1 MHPAAARLP
10 QNRPSHETC
19 QAVLLRYNYMPSVLM
34 NARPFSRLGTSQ
46 ELPLSRPPTYQT
58 PIDDKTIGQRVRQR
72 RKKRGLSQAEVA
84 STLGVHQSLVSE
96 YELGTVRIPATVL
109 AAFGQILKT
118 SLDQLIGLKPPKEN
132 GVFKDR
138 RFIRRLERIEKL
150 PKRAKQALLS
160 TIDTYLV
167 GVEKR

>member
-1 MHPAAARLP
+1 
-10 QNRPSHETC
+10 
-19 QAVLLRYNYMPSVLM
+19 M
-34 NARPFSRLGTSQ
+34 NARPISRLGETE
-46 ELPLSRPPTYQT
+46 ELPLSRPPTYHT
-58 PIDDKTIGQRVRQR
+58 PIDDKTIGQRVRQL
-72 RKKRGLSQAEVA
+72 RKKRGLSQTEVA

-118 SLDQLIGLKPPKEN
+118 PLDQLTGLKPLKEN

-150 PKRAKQALLS
+150 PKRSKQALLK
-160 TIDTYLV
+160 TIDTYLD
-167 GVEKR
+167 GAERH